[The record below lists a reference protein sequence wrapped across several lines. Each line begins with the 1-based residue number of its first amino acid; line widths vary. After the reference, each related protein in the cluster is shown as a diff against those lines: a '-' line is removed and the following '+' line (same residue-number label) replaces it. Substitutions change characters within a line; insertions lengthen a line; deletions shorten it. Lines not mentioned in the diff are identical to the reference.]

1 MTKLSR
7 EDESHVTN
15 EGDLEQNDRNRHR
28 PDLQPAGFRSPPR
41 CEAPNI
47 AVTASRFMTMN
58 QIVLPG
64 LLAAALCGCQLPPKD
79 HSRVSAALEQRSGKS
94 VGDAPAGKFILP
106 PGVSLSSGLTEES
119 AVTIAL
125 WNNAAF
131 QETLADLGISRADL
145 VQAGMLPNP
154 TLSML
159 VPWGAKGLELTAKYP
174 LETLWLRP
182 KRVANA
188 EASYE
193 QTVQRLTQAGLD
205 LIRDVK
211 LAFAD
216 LTLAQ
221 ERERAAGQTVTL
233 AENISKLSKAR
244 LDAGDAS
251 ELEEGVARVD
261 ALQAGELLARARH
274 DERIAS
280 ERLRAL
286 LGMGQQPF
294 PQTVVPPA
302 TVRVG
307 SDMTGFVT
315 NALAA
320 RPDLRAAEIAVES
333 SGKRIGLARL
343 EAFTLAAGVNAKDVN
358 KEFLAGPTVDLAV
371 PVVNQNQGGIALA
384 KANFEKAARHY
395 YAVRDRIVLEVR
407 EAHTRAAQ
415 AQESFDNWQQRIV
428 PPLEEA
434 VRQSQKAYEV
444 GDASLL
450 LTLESSRRL
459 EDARAKAATA
469 RAELHRAA
477 AELERSLGGRLP
489 QPSAEKLNP

>member
-1 MTKLSR
+1 MQCADMKRLPQTAPTQLASLTAGLCVVLLS
-7 EDESHVTN
+7 
-15 EGDLEQNDRNRHR
+15 
-28 PDLQPAGFRSPPR
+28 
-41 CEAPNI
+41 
-47 AVTASRFMTMN
+47 
-58 QIVLPG
+58 
-64 LLAAALCGCQLPPKD
+64 GCQLPPPD
-79 HSRVSAALEQRSGKS
+79 HSRVGASLEKRSGRTI
-94 VGDAPAGKFILP
+94 GDAPAGAFTLP
-106 PGVSLSSGLTEES
+106 PGVPLQEGLTEEAS
-119 AVTIAL
+119 IQIAL

-145 VQAGMLPNP
+145 VQAGLLPNP

-174 LETLWLRP
+174 LEALWLRP

-193 QTVQRLTQAGLD
+193 QTVHRLTQAGLD

-211 LAFAD
+211 LGFAD
-216 LTLAQ
+216 LTLAK
-221 ERERAAGQTVTL
+221 ERLLLAGQTVSL
-233 AENISKLSKAR
+233 AAEISKLSKAR

-251 ELEEGVARVD
+251 ELEAGVARVD
-261 ALQAGELLARARH
+261 ALQAGEVLARARH

-294 PQTVVPPA
+294 PQKVIPPA
-302 TVRVG
+302 TVRVEP
-307 SDMTGFVT
+307 DVTGLVT
-315 NALAA
+315 NALTL

-333 SGKRIGLARL
+333 SGKRIGLARW

-395 YAVRDRIVLEVR
+395 YSVRDRIVLEVR

-415 AQESFDNWQQRIV
+415 AQESFDNWQQRIL
-428 PPLEEA
+428 PPLEDA

-444 GDASLL
+444 GEASLL

-459 EDARAKAATA
+459 EDARAKAALA
-469 RAELHRAA
+469 RADLHRAT

-489 QPSAEKLNP
+489 PSSAEQLK